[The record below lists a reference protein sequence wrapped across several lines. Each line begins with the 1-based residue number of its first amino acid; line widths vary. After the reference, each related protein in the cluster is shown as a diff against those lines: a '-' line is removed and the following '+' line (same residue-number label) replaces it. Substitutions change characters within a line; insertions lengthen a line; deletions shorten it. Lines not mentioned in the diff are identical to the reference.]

1 MRKTDYAGNR
11 IRGRKGITRNPD
23 RKLGIVAGGGELPK
37 RLIDWCRA
45 HNRPYYALAIHAN
58 ADERIF
64 TKGVAHEW
72 IRIGQAGT
80 GFKRFKEEGVKEIVL
95 IGTIKRPTFSEL
107 VPDLRTAAFL
117 PNSAPRLWVMT
128 VFSALW

>member
-1 MRKTDYAGNR
+1 MQETVSAEEKD
-11 IRGRKGITRNPD
+11 ITRNPD

-58 ADERIF
+58 ADEKIF
-64 TKGVAHEW
+64 TKDVAHEW

-95 IGTIKRPTFSEL
+95 IGTIKRPTF
-107 VPDLRTAAFL
+107 
-117 PNSAPRLWVMT
+117 PNWCRICAPRRFCQT
-128 VFSALW
+128 RRQSFGR